1 MRLLFF
7 ILFSLTLYYN
17 GVSAT
22 FVTTQNGD
30 FNNVNT
36 WVGGVVP
43 TATDDVEI
51 SHNVYISF
59 GTNINSVTI
68 KNGGVLR
75 SNSGAV
81 NLTIS
86 GNLSIEAGGNYQGVY
101 LIVNFLN
108 LIFNGTSTYTNAGTC
123 SFKNIAVNTGKTLTL
138 NSSIASGL
146 LNISSISINGSLYC
160 GTNTISLDGVS
171 SFSLNSGATLQTANP
186 NGVQATIDNSLLG
199 ITTYDNNAS
208 YIFSTGC
215 TNTGFGSINTLKH
228 IGLDAVT
235 INNTTD
241 FTMSGGFQNISP
253 GSSFNANGLSTTITM
268 QGVSSSSSSGYN
280 VKVDYL
286 HITGTHSSFS
296 NLLIY
301 NTLEIDASASLVV
314 SASRTFSL
322 QNNANIISSGSLSV
336 ANFEAVGNNTGEST
350 ISAGVFDNLNGYK
363 HNSGTFTLS
372 STNSNTNGSATFSN
386 LNITANFNST
396 NATSIEIID
405 DLFLN
410 STVNSNLSTFNMQ
423 GGNIYGSGSH
433 SIGAINIFGNTSL
446 NSVSLTAN
454 NSMNLSAGTFDI
466 QGNSLIFDFSPTRTS
481 GNIDAT
487 DPNCIIYIG
496 GSSNINVPAN
506 TFSSNTIS
514 KLYLFTTGIVSFN
527 NNISISSILDLNNAG
542 LILDMQNYNL
552 SIGGSITTNIG
563 SIDLTDNS
571 STLTLNTS
579 SNITLPTFVSNECGN
594 LYLSNNS
601 TGTLA
606 NNLRVNGTLTLNNA
620 GLLFDVTNKSLTI
633 DNPIVSNAGAIDLTD
648 NSSTLNLA
656 FTGATAF
663 SSGAFLN
670 GEVGNLSISGSSTI
684 TLGSNADIDGD
695 FTMNNANALFDIS
708 TYRLRLG
715 GGINYTAGSIDAT
728 DASSTLSFAGSSPI
742 TFNTGVFSST
752 GDIGSLELLQSS
764 TITQVGNLGVQSNLY
779 VNNANL
785 YYDLQAY
792 ELGLSGDI
800 TYSSGV
806 LDFTDASSTFL
817 LQSNSPYTLN
827 SNYFK
832 DQKLGVLDLQR
843 GGLVT
848 LLNDLEVQGKLYL
861 NNNSLDLDIETNDV
875 TLTLDNGWL
884 IQTPGPTKF
893 QSQTGGTLKLQ
904 NSTPLNL
911 NGADF
916 ENYKVYNLILN
927 NSTTTTLT
935 DDFGVGETLTMTSAS
950 PTFSLGGVIFVF
962 PNILNYTAGLIDAT
976 NNSCRIDLWGAG
988 NLTLPDIFKNREV
1001 GYLDVAK
1008 DGIITLDASL
1018 SVDNDL
1024 YFNNA
1029 SSTFDLNSHTLTIN
1043 DDVGY
1048 TSGYFDAQDNGSAFV
1063 ISNGVNTLSYS
1074 GNWFKNNTIN
1084 ELYVNEAVALTDDFI
1099 IEDLLSID
1107 NGTADFQGNSVEI
1120 QGDVTLN
1127 NAGSVSTAATN
1138 SMTFSNN
1145 TTMSNNSTG
1154 FISLN
1159 DVYVTGTL
1167 NSTASSTIGG
1177 DFNVIGVSNFTS
1189 GTTTFDNSAS
1199 KTITNSGTLDF
1210 NYVNIASG
1218 AVIRTTSNFDLN
1230 NDFRMMD
1237 NTAVFVASSPS
1248 EITLDLNNMQV
1259 FAETNSDGANTGLTF
1274 YSILFGTSDYIYFRG
1289 AYDFYING
1297 NYRANNSRVFFDDN
1311 SSLYLTS
1318 PAPST
1323 PFFSYLTAYD
1333 MIFTSTANF
1342 TSYNVQTT
1350 LRNSLTVQPGGNL
1363 NTNSSFIANSRAI
1376 TLNNDAPNTS
1386 SNLHLRYLTLTSGT
1400 CTTDDSFKVRQ
1411 QLSIDAN
1418 SVLTQSAGTYT
1429 NSGQISN
1436 SGSMTIN
1443 DFEIDGATATTSSN
1457 FKVTGD
1463 YFLLNP
1469 AHSLTASA
1477 GSITFTN
1484 PNLTLNNSGTTQFF
1498 SLVFDNAVTNGTTD
1512 DDFTIAGGLTLGAS
1526 SYFTASSPSEIT
1538 LSGSNTITCPTHA
1551 TAGQGLFLND
1561 LNVTGNYTTNSPGSE
1576 IIIAQINGNL
1586 NVSGDLVFSN
1596 FAGTRFTG
1604 SSKTIT
1610 NTGNLE
1616 FDYFWLPVGSYETAS
1631 DFEINRRMATG
1642 NGTSFLAN
1650 AGTIYLGGT
1659 SSTITND
1666 ANNDISDFQISNL
1679 EITTSDAYGSG
1690 SFSILGDISVNNSSS
1705 FTHSTGEMRFID
1717 GGTHTIYNDEQ
1728 LIFNDLSIENGNT
1741 VQTSSDFTVKS
1752 DIFDLMGATS
1762 SFTALAGE
1770 VTFKVNSSSATIT
1783 SGGGL
1788 GSVVFNDLLI
1798 DDAKSLYIQD
1808 NLDIIINGDFTAD
1821 ASANLY
1827 TAGTTNFYFQGS
1839 TQQTI
1844 SVENGA
1850 EINFQNLTLDNSTGL
1865 ILDNSIAVDEL
1876 NVYKDLRLSDGDL
1889 DLNGGNVLTMQEP
1902 LAFLYETEGIVKNS
1916 INDDSQLGHIYYDYT
1931 FNSTLNTLNFA
1942 GLGIGFKQ
1950 SVGAN
1955 PFGQTIIKR
1964 YHTSV
1969 EVAGGNSV
1977 QRMYGITTAN
1987 DGIKARPIFSYYE
2000 SELNNQDEANLILAS
2015 TRTIDDFWAAITT
2028 KNLYQIN
2035 RLESQDTIDQFSDF
2049 NTLWTAVVPL
2059 TVTISELEERVNPD
2073 ELANSRL
2080 IAGSTDNL
2088 ILAFQVSASDFTS
2101 LSAIKLFVP
2110 DNKRQFQNFKLYS
2123 STDQFFNSNNDNE
2136 IISAVTYGQ
2145 DSVEFNGLP
2154 NIEINPANN
2163 GYFFITADVSD
2174 SVTIFADSV
2183 LVYLN
2188 QACLTISRGIIKLE
2202 TIGTKYYKFQQRID
2216 AIYNPIGISD
2226 SPLLPNTINV
2236 PIFGFEIQP
2245 LGNEASL
2252 TGFELNFSNSPLLAL
2267 SGNLSLYHS
2276 VDNDYATDDDN
2287 TLIELSNELSISS
2300 NKAYTFELLEEEII
2314 ESTGEY
2320 FFVVV
2325 DSISNN
2331 ANEGTNDLI
2340 LSIAQQSLRSNRAA
2354 PVAIDTISGS
2364 AYTFA
2369 DLDVSIVSSD
2379 YIPAGRIFKEGRNQN
2394 LFGFTLNANNNAKF
2408 VKLILNYEV
2417 TNGLI
2422 PANHFTNIKLWQDLN
2437 NNKTADQ
2444 DENISTGRIDGSY
2457 FVFDS
2462 FTQSVIF
2469 ENSRNFFITVDIRNS
2484 APINSTI
2491 KFNIPSNDYI
2501 TFNSPAKVEA
2511 GGPFLGSIRT
2521 ISQAQAPSTL
2531 SISNLYPTF
2540 IQSGDHI
2547 DVTIKTLDTNGNETI
2562 ADKKYD
2568 ITISA
2573 VGDVTKSG
2581 NYTGSILKG
2590 QSYITISDLVLTN
2603 DDGATPVYI
2612 KATNSDLGAANSST
2626 FTIYPLSPTTNS
2638 SNLLLSDGNPNTSSI
2653 NIDSWTNG
2661 DGDGRIIV
2669 ARLGRKPE
2677 LPTNGII
2684 YTAEESIN
2692 LSQINSNQT
2701 QPGSFVIYNGIDNSV
2716 PFEMK
2721 GLIDGSDYFF
2731 KIFEYKSFNGEPV
2744 YLDNVSNPT
2753 YKYSTS
2759 INTDEINTNSDSSTA
2774 MIIYEDIVIDGF
2786 VANDSEIDWYKFTKT
2801 KENLL
2806 INSCG
2811 EFLYI
2816 DLFKINP
2823 LNNKLQLIRRTQN
2836 TGTNC
2841 QIILLN
2847 NEASD
2852 TFYIKVHRLN
2862 GVESANY
2869 QFKVRSFN
2877 YELFSRTSCECP

>member
-506 TFSSNTIS
+506 TFVSNSIS
-514 KLYLFTTGIVSFN
+514 KLYLYTNATVSLN
-527 NNISISSILDLNNAG
+527 NNLIVSSILDLNNAG

-779 VNNANL
+779 VNNAGL
-785 YYDLQAY
+785 YYDLQAN
-792 ELGLSGDI
+792 EFGLSGDI
-800 TYSSGV
+800 SYTSGT

-817 LQSNSPYTLN
+817 LSSNSPFTLN

-832 DQKLGVLDLQR
+832 DQKLGVLDIQR

-861 NNNSLDLDIETNDV
+861 NNTLMDLDIETNDI
-875 TLTLDNGWL
+875 TLTLDNGWI

-904 NSTPLNL
+904 NSSPLNL

-935 DDFGVGETLTMTSAS
+935 DDFGVDNTLTMTAAS
-950 PTFSLGGVIFVF
+950 PTFSLEGVIFVF

-988 NLTLPDIFKNREV
+988 NLTLPDVFKNREV

-1008 DGIITLDASL
+1008 NGTITLGASL
-1018 SVDNDL
+1018 NVDNDL
-1024 YFNNA
+1024 YFNSA
-1029 SSTFDLNSHTLTIN
+1029 SSTFDLNSNTLTIN

-1048 TSGYFDAQDNGSAFV
+1048 TAGYFDAQDNGSAFV
-1063 ISNGVNTLSYS
+1063 IASGVNTLSYS
-1074 GNWFKNNTIN
+1074 GNWFINNTIN
-1084 ELYVNEAVALTDDFI
+1084 ELYVNEDIALTDNLI
-1099 IEDLLSID
+1099 IEDVFNID
-1107 NGTADFQGNSVEI
+1107 NGSVDIQGTNVEI
-1120 QGDVTLN
+1120 QGDINLYNTG
-1127 NAGSVSTAATN
+1127 AISTANTN
-1138 SMTFSNN
+1138 SLTFSNFS
-1145 TTMSNNSTG
+1145 TMTNNSTG
-1154 FISLN
+1154 IISLN
-1159 DVYVTGTL
+1159 DLYVTGTL
-1167 NSTASSTIGG
+1167 NTTASATIGG
-1177 DFNVIGVSNFTS
+1177 NFNVSGVSNFTS
-1189 GTTTFDNSAS
+1189 GTTTFDNSTS
-1199 KTITNSGTLDF
+1199 KTITNTGTLDF
-1210 NYVNIASG
+1210 NYVNIGSG
-1218 AVIRTTSNFDLN
+1218 ADIRTTSNFDLK
-1230 NDFRMMD
+1230 NDFRMVD
-1237 NTAVFVASSPS
+1237 NTSVFVASSPS
-1248 EITLDLNNMQV
+1248 EITLDLNNMQI
-1259 FAETNSDGANTGLTF
+1259 FSETNSDGASSGLTF
-1274 YSILFGTSDYIYFRG
+1274 YSLRIANSANIYFRG

-1297 NYRANNSRVFFDDN
+1297 NMFFDSGRLFFEN
-1311 SSLYLTS
+1311 GSNLIFTRSGGLTS
-1318 PAPST
+1318 LGN
-1323 PFFSYLTAYD
+1323 LTCD
-1333 MIFTSTANF
+1333 NLTFESTASFGDFRAVSQISGTITNEAGADN
-1342 TSYNVQTT
+1342 TLYITT
-1350 LRNSLTVQPGGNL
+1350 LNDVDNVIINTAPNNADNLRFYNLNLTNSITSSAQSFDIGNSLNVDA
-1363 NTNSSFIANSRAI
+1363 SS
-1376 TLNNDAPNTS
+1376 T
-1386 SNLHLRYLTLTSGT
+1386 
-1400 CTTDDSFKVRQ
+1400 
-1411 QLSIDAN
+1411 
-1418 SVLTQSAGTYT
+1418 LTQSSGTFRISGGSIT
-1429 NSGQISN
+1429 NNGRLN
-1436 SGSMTIN
+1436 LN
-1443 DFEIDGATATTSSN
+1443 DFEVYNSPITSSG
-1457 FKVTGD
+1457 FTIEGD
-1463 YFLLNP
+1463 YFLQN
-1469 AHSLTASA
+1469 AGYSFTASA
-1477 GSITFTN
+1477 GSITFTK

-1498 SLVFDNAVTNGTTD
+1498 SLVFDDAVTNGTTD
-1512 DDFTIAGGLTLGAS
+1512 DDFTIAGGLTLGAT

-1538 LSGSNTITCPTHA
+1538 LSGSNTITCPSHA
-1551 TAGQGLFLND
+1551 TGAQGLFLND

-1586 NVSGDLVFSN
+1586 NVSGDIVFSN

-1616 FDYFWLPVGSYETAS
+1616 FDYFWLPVGSYETIS
-1631 DFEINRRMATG
+1631 DFEINRRMAIG
-1642 NGTSFLAN
+1642 NGTSFQAN
-1650 AGTIYLGGT
+1650 AGTIYLSGASCSISNNAG
-1659 SSTITND
+1659 
-1666 ANNDISDFQISNL
+1666 NDISDFQFNNL
-1679 EITTSDAYGSG
+1679 EATNSDAYGSG
-1690 SFSILGDISVNNSSS
+1690 SFSILGDITVNNSSS
-1705 FTHSTGEMRFID
+1705 FTHSTGEIRFID

-1728 LIFNDLSIENGNT
+1728 LIFNDLSIENANT

-1752 DIFDLMGATS
+1752 DIFDLLGATS

-1788 GSVVFNDLLI
+1788 GSVVFNDLHI
-1798 DDAKSLYIQD
+1798 DDSKSLYIQD
-1808 NLDIIINGDFTAD
+1808 NLDIIINGNFTAD

-1865 ILDNSIAVDEL
+1865 NLDNSIAVDEL

-1889 DLNGGNVLTMQEP
+1889 NLNGGNILTLQEP

-1950 SVGAN
+1950 GAGAN

-1977 QRMYGITTAN
+1977 QRMFGITTAN
-1987 DGIKARPIFSYYE
+1987 DGIEARPIFSYYE

-2028 KNLYQIN
+2028 KNQYQIN
-2035 RLESQDTIDQFSDF
+2035 RLESQDTIDQFTDF

-2059 TVTISELEERVNPD
+2059 TVSLSELEERVDQNEYP
-2073 ELANSRL
+2073 NSRL
-2080 IAGSTDNL
+2080 IAGSKDNL
-2088 ILAFQVSASDFTS
+2088 ILAFQVSATDFTN
-2101 LSAIKLFVP
+2101 LTAIKLFVP

-2123 STDQFFNSNNDNE
+2123 SNDQFFNSNNDNE
-2136 IISAVTYGQ
+2136 LLISVTYGQ

-2154 NIEINPANN
+2154 NIEINPSNN

-2188 QACLTISRGIIKLE
+2188 QACFTISRGIIKLE
-2202 TIGTKYYKFQQRID
+2202 TIGTKYYNFQQRID
-2216 AIYNPIGISD
+2216 AIYNPIGISE
-2226 SPLLPNTINV
+2226 SPLLPNTINI

-2245 LGNEASL
+2245 LGNEAGL
-2252 TGFELNFSNSPLLAL
+2252 TSFDLNFSNSPLLAL
-2267 SGNLSLYHS
+2267 SGNLKLYHS
-2276 VDNDYATDDDN
+2276 IDNDYATNDDN
-2287 TLIELSNELSISS
+2287 SLIDLSNELSISS
-2300 NKAYTFELLEEEII
+2300 NKTYTFELLEEEII
-2314 ESTGEY
+2314 ESVGEY
-2320 FFVVV
+2320 YFIVV

-2331 ANEGTNDLI
+2331 ANDGTNDLI
-2340 LSIAQQSLRSNRAA
+2340 LSIPQQSLRSSRAA
-2354 PVAIDTISGS
+2354 PVATDTISGS

-2369 DLDVSIVSSD
+2369 DLDVTIVSSD
-2379 YIPAGRIFKEGRNQN
+2379 YIPEGNIFKEGRNQN
-2394 LFGFTLNANNNAKF
+2394 LFGFTLSVDNTAKF
-2408 VKLILNYEV
+2408 VKLVLNYEV
-2417 TNGLI
+2417 TNGLL
-2422 PANHFTNIKLWQDLN
+2422 PVNHLTNIKLWQDLN
-2437 NNKTADQ
+2437 NNKVADQ
-2444 DENISTGRIDGSY
+2444 DEDISVGKIDGNY
-2457 FVFDS
+2457 FVFEPFS
-2462 FTQSVIF
+2462 KNVVF
-2469 ENSRNFFITVDIRNS
+2469 ENARNFFVTADIRNS

-2491 KFNIPSNDYI
+2491 KFNIPSNDYVS
-2501 TFNSPAKVEA
+2501 FNSPAKVEA
-2511 GGPFLGSIRT
+2511 GGPYLGTIRT
-2521 ISQAQAPSTL
+2521 ISQAPTPNAL
-2531 SISNLYPTF
+2531 SISNIYPTF

-2547 DVTIKTLDTNGNETI
+2547 DVTIKTLDINGNETI
-2562 ADKKYD
+2562 ADQKYD
-2568 ITISA
+2568 ITINV
-2573 VGDVTKSG
+2573 VGDVAKSG

-2590 QSYITISDLVLTN
+2590 QSYITITNLVLTN
-2603 DDGATPVYI
+2603 DDGATPVYL
-2612 KATNSDLGAANSST
+2612 TTDNSELTEAISST
-2626 FTIYPLSPTTNS
+2626 FTLYPLSPATNS
-2638 SNLLLSDGNPNTSSI
+2638 SELALSDGNPNTSSI
-2653 NIDSWTNG
+2653 QIESWTNG

-2669 ARLGRKPE
+2669 ARLGRPPASPE
-2677 LPTNGII
+2677 NEII
-2684 YTAEESIN
+2684 YSAENNINQSI
-2692 LSQINSNQT
+2692 INSNQT
-2701 QPGSFVIYNGIDNSV
+2701 QPGSFVIYNGTDNSV
-2716 PFEMK
+2716 PFKLNDLM
-2721 GLIDGSDYFF
+2721 SNSTYFF
-2731 KIFEYKSFNGEPV
+2731 KIFEYKLFNGKPI
-2744 YLDNVSNPT
+2744 YLNNENNPT
-2753 YKYSTS
+2753 YFYSTS
-2759 INTDEINTNSDSSTA
+2759 ESNDETNSNSDSSTA
-2774 MIIYEDIVIDGF
+2774 TIIYEDFIVDGHL
-2786 VANDSEIDWYKFTKT
+2786 ANDSEIDWYKFTST
-2801 KENLL
+2801 KKNIL

-2816 DLFKINP
+2816 DLYKINP
-2823 LNNKLQLIRRTQN
+2823 ANNKLQLVRRTQN

-2841 QIILLN
+2841 QVILMN
-2847 NEASD
+2847 NNSSG
-2852 TFYIKVHRLN
+2852 TYYIKVHRLN
-2862 GVESANY
+2862 GVESADY
-2869 QFKVRSFN
+2869 QFKVRSYN
-2877 YELFSRTSCECP
+2877 NELFSRATCECP

>member
-199 ITTYDNNAS
+199 TTTYDNNAS

-506 TFSSNTIS
+506 TFVSNSIS
-514 KLYLFTTGIVSFN
+514 KLYLYTNATVSLN
-527 NNISISSILDLNNAG
+527 NNLIVSSILDLNNAG

-764 TITQVGNLGVQSNLY
+764 TITQVGNLGIQSNLY
-779 VNNANL
+779 VNNADL
-785 YYDLQAY
+785 YYDLQAN
-792 ELGLSGDI
+792 EFGLSGDI
-800 TYSSGV
+800 SYTSGT
-806 LDFTDASSTFL
+806 LDFADASSTFL
-817 LQSNSPYTLN
+817 LQSNSPFTLN

-832 DQKLGVLDLQR
+832 DQKLGVLDIQR

-861 NNNSLDLDIETNDV
+861 NNTLMDLDIETNDI
-875 TLTLDNGWL
+875 TLTLDNGWI

-904 NSTPLNL
+904 NSSPLNL

-935 DDFGVGETLTMTSAS
+935 DDFGVDNTLTMTAAS

-988 NLTLPDIFKNREV
+988 NLTLPDVFKNREV

-1008 DGIITLDASL
+1008 NGTITLGASL
-1018 SVDNDL
+1018 NVDNDL
-1024 YFNNA
+1024 YFNSA
-1029 SSTFDLNSHTLTIN
+1029 SSTFDLNSNTLTIN

-1048 TSGYFDAQDNGSAFV
+1048 TAGYFDAQDNGSAFV
-1063 ISNGVNTLSYS
+1063 IASGVNTLSYS
-1074 GNWFKNNTIN
+1074 GNWFINNTIN
-1084 ELYVNEAVALTDDFI
+1084 ELYVNEDIALTDNLI
-1099 IEDLLSID
+1099 IEDVFNID
-1107 NGTADFQGNSVEI
+1107 NGSVDIQGTNVEI
-1120 QGDVTLN
+1120 QGDINLYNTG
-1127 NAGSVSTAATN
+1127 AISTANTN
-1138 SMTFSNN
+1138 SLTFSNFS
-1145 TTMSNNSTG
+1145 TMTNNSTG
-1154 FISLN
+1154 IISLN
-1159 DVYVTGTL
+1159 DLYVTGTL
-1167 NSTASSTIGG
+1167 NTTASATIGG
-1177 DFNVIGVSNFTS
+1177 NFNVSGVSNFTS
-1189 GTTTFDNSAS
+1189 GTTTFDNSTS
-1199 KTITNSGTLDF
+1199 KTITNTGTLDF
-1210 NYVNIASG
+1210 NYVNIGSG
-1218 AVIRTTSNFDLN
+1218 ADIRTTSNFDLK
-1230 NDFRMMD
+1230 NDFRMVD
-1237 NTAVFVASSPS
+1237 NTSVFVASSPS
-1248 EITLDLNNMQV
+1248 EITLDLNNMQI
-1259 FAETNSDGANTGLTF
+1259 FSETNSDGASSGLTF
-1274 YSILFGTSDYIYFRG
+1274 YSLRIANSANIYFRG

-1297 NYRANNSRVFFDDN
+1297 NMFFDSGRLFFEN
-1311 SSLYLTS
+1311 GSNLIFTRSGGLTS
-1318 PAPST
+1318 LGN
-1323 PFFSYLTAYD
+1323 LTCD
-1333 MIFTSTANF
+1333 NLTFESTASFGDFRAVSQISGTITNEAGADN
-1342 TSYNVQTT
+1342 TLYITT
-1350 LRNSLTVQPGGNL
+1350 LNDVDNVIINTAPNNADNLRFYNFNLTNSITSSAQSFDIGNSLNVDA
-1363 NTNSSFIANSRAI
+1363 SS
-1376 TLNNDAPNTS
+1376 T
-1386 SNLHLRYLTLTSGT
+1386 
-1400 CTTDDSFKVRQ
+1400 
-1411 QLSIDAN
+1411 
-1418 SVLTQSAGTYT
+1418 LTQSSGTFRISGGSIT
-1429 NSGQISN
+1429 NNGRLN
-1436 SGSMTIN
+1436 LN
-1443 DFEIDGATATTSSN
+1443 DFEVYNSPITSSG
-1457 FKVTGD
+1457 FTIEGD
-1463 YFLLNP
+1463 YFLQN
-1469 AHSLTASA
+1469 AGYSFTASA
-1477 GSITFTN
+1477 GSITFTK

-1498 SLVFDNAVTNGTTD
+1498 SLVFDDAVTNGTTD
-1512 DDFTIAGGLTLGAS
+1512 DDFTIAGGLTLGAT

-1538 LSGSNTITCPTHA
+1538 LSGSNTITCPSHA
-1551 TAGQGLFLND
+1551 TGAQGLFLND

-1586 NVSGDLVFSN
+1586 NVSGDIVFSN

-1616 FDYFWLPVGSYETAS
+1616 FDYFWLPVGSYETIS
-1631 DFEINRRMATG
+1631 DFEINRRMAIG
-1642 NGTSFLAN
+1642 NGTSFQAN
-1650 AGTIYLGGT
+1650 AGTIYLSGASCSISNNAG
-1659 SSTITND
+1659 
-1666 ANNDISDFQISNL
+1666 NDISDFQFNNL
-1679 EITTSDAYGSG
+1679 EATNSDAYGSG
-1690 SFSILGDISVNNSSS
+1690 SFSILGDITVNNSSS
-1705 FTHSTGEMRFID
+1705 FTHSTGEIRFID

-1728 LIFNDLSIENGNT
+1728 LIFNDLSI
-1741 VQTSSDFTVKS
+1741 
-1752 DIFDLMGATS
+1752 
-1762 SFTALAGE
+1762 
-1770 VTFKVNSSSATIT
+1770 
-1783 SGGGL
+1783 
-1788 GSVVFNDLLI
+1788 
-1798 DDAKSLYIQD
+1798 
-1808 NLDIIINGDFTAD
+1808 
-1821 ASANLY
+1821 
-1827 TAGTTNFYFQGS
+1827 
-1839 TQQTI
+1839 
-1844 SVENGA
+1844 
-1850 EINFQNLTLDNSTGL
+1850 
-1865 ILDNSIAVDEL
+1865 
-1876 NVYKDLRLSDGDL
+1876 
-1889 DLNGGNVLTMQEP
+1889 
-1902 LAFLYETEGIVKNS
+1902 
-1916 INDDSQLGHIYYDYT
+1916 
-1931 FNSTLNTLNFA
+1931 
-1942 GLGIGFKQ
+1942 
-1950 SVGAN
+1950 
-1955 PFGQTIIKR
+1955 
-1964 YHTSV
+1964 
-1969 EVAGGNSV
+1969 
-1977 QRMYGITTAN
+1977 
-1987 DGIKARPIFSYYE
+1987 
-2000 SELNNQDEANLILAS
+2000 
-2015 TRTIDDFWAAITT
+2015 
-2028 KNLYQIN
+2028 
-2035 RLESQDTIDQFSDF
+2035 
-2049 NTLWTAVVPL
+2049 
-2059 TVTISELEERVNPD
+2059 
-2073 ELANSRL
+2073 
-2080 IAGSTDNL
+2080 
-2088 ILAFQVSASDFTS
+2088 
-2101 LSAIKLFVP
+2101 
-2110 DNKRQFQNFKLYS
+2110 
-2123 STDQFFNSNNDNE
+2123 
-2136 IISAVTYGQ
+2136 ISA
-2145 DSVEFNGLP
+2145 
-2154 NIEINPANN
+2154 
-2163 GYFFITADVSD
+2163 
-2174 SVTIFADSV
+2174 
-2183 LVYLN
+2183 
-2188 QACLTISRGIIKLE
+2188 
-2202 TIGTKYYKFQQRID
+2202 
-2216 AIYNPIGISD
+2216 
-2226 SPLLPNTINV
+2226 
-2236 PIFGFEIQP
+2236 
-2245 LGNEASL
+2245 
-2252 TGFELNFSNSPLLAL
+2252 
-2267 SGNLSLYHS
+2267 
-2276 VDNDYATDDDN
+2276 
-2287 TLIELSNELSISS
+2287 
-2300 NKAYTFELLEEEII
+2300 
-2314 ESTGEY
+2314 
-2320 FFVVV
+2320 
-2325 DSISNN
+2325 
-2331 ANEGTNDLI
+2331 
-2340 LSIAQQSLRSNRAA
+2340 
-2354 PVAIDTISGS
+2354 
-2364 AYTFA
+2364 
-2369 DLDVSIVSSD
+2369 
-2379 YIPAGRIFKEGRNQN
+2379 
-2394 LFGFTLNANNNAKF
+2394 
-2408 VKLILNYEV
+2408 
-2417 TNGLI
+2417 
-2422 PANHFTNIKLWQDLN
+2422 
-2437 NNKTADQ
+2437 
-2444 DENISTGRIDGSY
+2444 
-2457 FVFDS
+2457 
-2462 FTQSVIF
+2462 
-2469 ENSRNFFITVDIRNS
+2469 
-2484 APINSTI
+2484 
-2491 KFNIPSNDYI
+2491 
-2501 TFNSPAKVEA
+2501 
-2511 GGPFLGSIRT
+2511 
-2521 ISQAQAPSTL
+2521 
-2531 SISNLYPTF
+2531 
-2540 IQSGDHI
+2540 
-2547 DVTIKTLDTNGNETI
+2547 
-2562 ADKKYD
+2562 
-2568 ITISA
+2568 
-2573 VGDVTKSG
+2573 
-2581 NYTGSILKG
+2581 
-2590 QSYITISDLVLTN
+2590 
-2603 DDGATPVYI
+2603 
-2612 KATNSDLGAANSST
+2612 
-2626 FTIYPLSPTTNS
+2626 
-2638 SNLLLSDGNPNTSSI
+2638 
-2653 NIDSWTNG
+2653 
-2661 DGDGRIIV
+2661 
-2669 ARLGRKPE
+2669 
-2677 LPTNGII
+2677 
-2684 YTAEESIN
+2684 
-2692 LSQINSNQT
+2692 
-2701 QPGSFVIYNGIDNSV
+2701 
-2716 PFEMK
+2716 
-2721 GLIDGSDYFF
+2721 
-2731 KIFEYKSFNGEPV
+2731 
-2744 YLDNVSNPT
+2744 
-2753 YKYSTS
+2753 
-2759 INTDEINTNSDSSTA
+2759 
-2774 MIIYEDIVIDGF
+2774 
-2786 VANDSEIDWYKFTKT
+2786 
-2801 KENLL
+2801 
-2806 INSCG
+2806 
-2811 EFLYI
+2811 
-2816 DLFKINP
+2816 
-2823 LNNKLQLIRRTQN
+2823 
-2836 TGTNC
+2836 
-2841 QIILLN
+2841 
-2847 NEASD
+2847 
-2852 TFYIKVHRLN
+2852 
-2862 GVESANY
+2862 
-2869 QFKVRSFN
+2869 
-2877 YELFSRTSCECP
+2877 

>member
-123 SFKNIAVNTGKTLTL
+123 SFKNIAVNSGKTLTL

-506 TFSSNTIS
+506 TFVSNSIS
-514 KLYLFTTGIVSFN
+514 KLYLYTNATVSLN
-527 NNISISSILDLNNAG
+527 NNLIVSSILDLNNAG

-728 DASSTLSFAGSSPI
+728 DASSTLSFAGTSPV

-779 VNNANL
+779 VNNAGL
-785 YYDLQAY
+785 YYDLQAN
-792 ELGLSGDI
+792 EFGLSGDI
-800 TYSSGV
+800 SYTSGT

-817 LQSNSPYTLN
+817 LSSNSPFTLN

-832 DQKLGVLDLQR
+832 DQKLGVLDIQR

-861 NNNSLDLDIETNDV
+861 NNTLMDLDIETNDI
-875 TLTLDNGWL
+875 TLTLDNGWI

-904 NSTPLNL
+904 NSSPLNL

-935 DDFGVGETLTMTSAS
+935 DDFGVDNTLTMTAAS

-988 NLTLPDIFKNREV
+988 NLTLPDVFKNREV

-1008 DGIITLDASL
+1008 NGTITLDASL

-1029 SSTFDLNSHTLTIN
+1029 SSTFNLNSNTLTIN
-1043 DDVGY
+1043 DDIGY
-1048 TSGYFDAQDNGSAFV
+1048 TAGYFDAQANGSAFV
-1063 ISNGVNTLSYS
+1063 ISSGVNTLTYS
-1074 GNWFKNNTIN
+1074 GNWFQNNTIN
-1084 ELYVNEAVALTDDFI
+1084 ELYINEDIALTDNLI
-1099 IEDLLSID
+1099 IEDIFNID
-1107 NGTADFQGNSVEI
+1107 NGSADIQGTNVEI
-1120 QGDVTLN
+1120 QGDINLYNTG
-1127 NAGSVSTAATN
+1127 AITTAATN
-1138 SMTFSNN
+1138 SLTFSNF
-1145 TTMSNNSTG
+1145 TTMTNNSTG
-1154 FISLN
+1154 IISLN

-1167 NSTASSTIGG
+1167 NTTASATVGG
-1177 DFNVIGVSNFTS
+1177 DYNVS
-1189 GTTTFDNSAS
+1189 GTNNFSSGTLTFDNSAS
-1199 KTITNSGTLDF
+1199 KTITNTGTLDF

-1218 AVIRTTSNFDLN
+1218 SDIRTTSSFDLN

-1248 EITLDLNNMQV
+1248 EITLDLNNMQI
-1259 FAETNSDGANTGLTF
+1259 FAATNSDGTSTGLTF
-1274 YSILFGTSDYIYFRG
+1274 YSILFGPSDYIYFKG

-1297 NYRANNSRVFFDDN
+1297 DYSANNSRVYFDDN
-1311 SSLYLTS
+1311 SVLYLTS
-1318 PAPST
+1318 SAPST

-1342 TSYNVQTT
+1342 SSYNIQTT

-1363 NTNSSFIANSRAI
+1363 NTNSAFIANNRAI

-1411 QLSIDAN
+1411 TLSIDAN
-1418 SVLTQSAGTYT
+1418 SVLSQSAGTFT
-1429 NSGQISN
+1429 NTGQISN
-1436 SGSMTIN
+1436 SGSMIIN
-1443 DFEIDGATATTSSN
+1443 DFEIDGTGATTSSN
-1457 FKVTGD
+1457 FKVNGD
-1463 YFLLNP
+1463 YYLLN
-1469 AHSLTASA
+1469 ATHKLTASA
-1477 GSITFTN
+1477 GSITFTK
-1484 PNLTLNNSGTTQFF
+1484 PTLSLNNSGTTQFYN
-1498 SLVFDNAVTNGTTD
+1498 VIFDNAVTNGTTD
-1512 DDFTIAGGLTLGAS
+1512 DNFTIAGGLTLGTTS
-1526 SYFTASSPSEIT
+1526 FFTASSPSVIT
-1538 LSGSNTITCPTHA
+1538 LSGSNTITCPSHA
-1551 TAGQGLFLND
+1551 TAGTGLFFND

-1576 IIIAQINGNL
+1576 IIITQINGNL
-1586 NVSGDLVFSN
+1586 NVSGGLVFSTY
-1596 FAGTRFTG
+1596 AGTRFTG

-1616 FDYFWLPVGSYETAS
+1616 FDYFWLPVGSYETIS
-1631 DFEINRRMATG
+1631 DFEINRRMA
-1642 NGTSFLAN
+1642 NAAGTSFQAN
-1650 AGTIYLGGT
+1650 AGTIYLSGT

-1666 ANNDISDFQISNL
+1666 AGNSISDFQFNNL
-1679 EITTSDAYGSG
+1679 EITSSDAYGSG
-1690 SFSILGDISVNNSSS
+1690 SFSILDDITVNNSSS
-1705 FTHSTGEMRFID
+1705 FTHSTGEIRFIN

-1752 DIFDLMGATS
+1752 DIFDLLGTTS

-1770 VTFKVNSSSATIT
+1770 VTFKVNSPSATIT
-1783 SGGGL
+1783 SGGGT
-1788 GSVVFNDLLI
+1788 GSVVFNDLHI
-1798 DDAKSLYIQD
+1798 DDGKSLYIQED
-1808 NLDIIINGDFTAD
+1808 LDIIINGNFTAD

-1827 TAGTTNFYFQGS
+1827 TSGTTNFYFQGS
-1839 TQQTI
+1839 AEQTI
-1844 SVENGA
+1844 SIDNGSQ
-1850 EINFQNLTLDNSTGL
+1850 INFQYFTLNNSTGL
-1865 ILDNSIAVDEL
+1865 KLDNTIAVDEL
-1876 NVYKDLRLSDGDL
+1876 NVYRDIRLSNGDL
-1889 DLNGGNVLTMQEP
+1889 NLNGENVLTMQEP
-1902 LAFLYETEGIVKNS
+1902 LAYLYETNGIVKNT
-1916 INDDSQLGHIYYDYT
+1916 IDDPTLLGHIYYDYT
-1931 FNSTLNTLNFA
+1931 FNSTINTLDFA

-1950 SVGAN
+1950 GAGAN
-1955 PFGQTIIKR
+1955 PFGQTILKR
-1964 YHTSV
+1964 FHTTN
-1969 EVAGGNSV
+1969 EVAGANSV
-1977 QRMYGITTAN
+1977 KRMYSISTAN
-1987 DGIKARPIFSYYE
+1987 DGIVARPVFNYIE

-2015 TRTIDDFWAAITT
+2015 TRTIDDFWAAINT
-2028 KNLYQIN
+2028 KNMYQVN

-2073 ELANSRL
+2073 ELANQKL
-2080 IAGSTDNL
+2080 IAGSKDNL
-2088 ILAFQVSASDFTS
+2088 ILAFQVSATDFTN
-2101 LSAIKLFVP
+2101 LSDIKLYIP

-2123 STDQFFNSNNDNE
+2123 SIDQFFNSTNDNE
-2136 IISAVTYGQ
+2136 LLSSVTYGQ

-2154 NIEINPANN
+2154 NIEINPSNN

-2202 TIGTKYYKFQQRID
+2202 TIGTKYYNFQQRID
-2216 AIYNPIGISD
+2216 AIYNPIGISE
-2226 SPLLPNTINV
+2226 SPLLPNTTNV

-2245 LGNEASL
+2245 LGNEAGL
-2252 TGFELNFSNSPLLAL
+2252 TGFDLNFSNSPLMAL
-2267 SGNLSLYHS
+2267 SGNLKLYHS
-2276 VDNDYATDDDN
+2276 VDNDYATIDDN
-2287 TLIELSNELSISS
+2287 TLIELNGNLPITS
-2300 NKAYTFELLEEEII
+2300 NKIYTFNLLDEEII
-2314 ESTGEY
+2314 ESTGRYY
-2320 FFVVV
+2320 FIVI

-2331 ANEGTNDLI
+2331 ANDGTNDLV
-2340 LSIAQQSLRSNRAA
+2340 LSIPQQSLRSNRAA
-2354 PVAIDTISGS
+2354 PVATDTISGTAFS
-2364 AYTFA
+2364 FA

-2379 YIPAGRIFKEGRNQN
+2379 YISEGNIFKDGRNQN
-2394 LFGFTLNANNNAKF
+2394 LFGFTLSVDNTAKF

-2417 TNGLI
+2417 TNGLL
-2422 PANHFTNIKLWQDLN
+2422 PANHLTNIKLWQDLN
-2437 NNKTADQ
+2437 NNKVADQ
-2444 DENISTGRIDGSY
+2444 DEDISVGRIDGNY
-2457 FVFDS
+2457 FVFEPFS
-2462 FTQSVIF
+2462 KNVVF
-2469 ENSRNFFITVDIRNS
+2469 ENARNFFVTADIRNS

-2491 KFNIPSNDYI
+2491 KFNIPSNDYVS
-2501 TFNSPAKVEA
+2501 FNSPAKVEA
-2511 GGPFLGSIRT
+2511 GGPYLGTIRT
-2521 ISQAQAPSTL
+2521 ISQAPTPNAL
-2531 SISNLYPTF
+2531 SISNIYPTF

-2547 DVTIKTLDTNGNETI
+2547 DVTIKTLDVNGNETI
-2562 ADKKYD
+2562 ADQKYD
-2568 ITISA
+2568 ITINV
-2573 VGDVTKSG
+2573 VGDVAKSG

-2590 QSYITISDLVLTN
+2590 QSYITITNLVLTN
-2603 DDGATPVYI
+2603 DDGATPVYL
-2612 KATNSDLGAANSST
+2612 TTDNSELTEAISST
-2626 FTIYPLSPTTNS
+2626 FTLYPLSPATNS
-2638 SNLLLSDGNPNTSSI
+2638 SELVLSDGNPNTSSI
-2653 NIDSWTNG
+2653 QIESWTNG

-2669 ARLGRKPE
+2669 ARLGRPPASPE
-2677 LPTNGII
+2677 NEII
-2684 YTAEESIN
+2684 YSAENNINQSI
-2692 LSQINSNQT
+2692 INSNQT
-2701 QPGSFVIYNGIDNSV
+2701 QPGSFVIYNGTDNSV
-2716 PFEMK
+2716 PFKLNDLM
-2721 GLIDGSDYFF
+2721 SNSTYFF
-2731 KIFEYKSFNGEPV
+2731 KIFEYKLFNGKPI
-2744 YLDNVSNPT
+2744 YLNNENNPT
-2753 YKYSTS
+2753 YFYSTS
-2759 INTDEINTNSDSSTA
+2759 ESNDETNSNSDSSTA
-2774 MIIYEDIVIDGF
+2774 TIIYEDFIVDGHL
-2786 VANDSEIDWYKFTKT
+2786 ANDSEIDWYKFTST
-2801 KENLL
+2801 KKNVLV
-2806 INSCG
+2806 NSCG

-2816 DLFKINP
+2816 DLYKINP
-2823 LNNKLQLIRRTQN
+2823 ANNQLQLVRRTQN
-2836 TGTNC
+2836 IGTNC
-2841 QIILLN
+2841 QIIILN
-2847 NEASD
+2847 NNSSE
-2852 TFYIKVHRLN
+2852 TYYIKVHRLN

-2869 QFKVRSFN
+2869 LFKTRSYN
-2877 YELFSRTSCECP
+2877 NELFSRATCECP